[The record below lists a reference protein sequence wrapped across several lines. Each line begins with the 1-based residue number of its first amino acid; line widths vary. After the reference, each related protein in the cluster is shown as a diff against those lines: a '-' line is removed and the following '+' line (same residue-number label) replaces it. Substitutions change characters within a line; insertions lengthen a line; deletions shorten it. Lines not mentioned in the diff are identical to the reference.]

1 MLISGAKWLSIGY
14 RINNEYNQNNDYGS
28 GVCRAL
34 LHNWQGDRQRHS
46 FLIRIY
52 RRLTEIM
59 TCGAMDA
66 ALTNSL
72 MISLLSLFIMGI
84 ATAYKQAY
92 QDIKDLEQ
100 VICFSKRRR
109 N

>member
-1 MLISGAKWLSIGY
+1 
-14 RINNEYNQNNDYGS
+14 
-28 GVCRAL
+28 
-34 LHNWQGDRQRHS
+34 
-46 FLIRIY
+46 
-52 RRLTEIM
+52 M
-59 TCGAMDA
+59 TCEAMDA